1 MYIKTVAVT
10 SAVIAL
16 SSCNS
21 TPKALQGEFASLT
34 PGQSKAE
41 HIMDQTVRWSGL
53 IIKTNNYKDKTCFE
67 VVETE
72 SSKTARPR
80 KTIAK
85 DSSRFLACKEGFMEP
100 HAFDKRLVTIT
111 GDIVAYTEQDVG
123 EFKYE
128 YPVVDT
134 NIIYIWRDRPP
145 IANPRF
151 NYSPFLFG
159 PFSCR
164 YSIRVGYCF

>member
-1 MYIKTVAVT
+1 MKINLLLITT
-10 SAVIAL
+10 AVITL

-21 TPKALQGEFASLT
+21 IPKSLQGEFANLT
-34 PGQSKAE
+34 PGQSKAD
-41 HIMDQTVRWSGL
+41 HIMDQAVRWSGL

-72 SSKTARPR
+72 TTKTTRPK

-85 DSSRFLACKEGFMEP
+85 DSSRFLACKDGFMEP

-111 GDIVAYTEQDVG
+111 GKIVAYTENNVG
-123 EFKYE
+123 EFNYE
-128 YPVVDT
+128 YPVVETDV
-134 NIIYIWRDRPP
+134 IYIWRDRPP
-145 IANPRF
+145 AVNPRF